1 MITALLLAVAMQ
13 VPAQDSTS
21 LTLTAFVT
29 RALNTHPSVASA
41 RALNDRA
48 LADLNQA
55 RAHRLP
61 SLSVQ
66 GAFNQFDQPM
76 VVAPLHG
83 LDFNNPPLFDRT
95 LYQAGIAMN
104 WTVLDFGRR
113 TAQVNAT
120 RALQRAAGDAVAA
133 SEQDLIASTVH
144 AYLAVCVAQLEL
156 TAQDQLLKA
165 LQSAADRTGQLEAQG
180 KAAHVDVL
188 RMSAAVQ
195 RARADRIS
203 AASQLELAER
213 RLARLTDT
221 PMADILQAGVP
232 AVALTPAAATF
243 DSTGLAPDALTAQ
256 AMDASSELRQV
267 EQRAQ
272 AAKFGVDAARATW
285 LPSVQLQGG
294 YIDRGSSLGNYG
306 AEWQVGV
313 ALAYPLY
320 TGGGRGNAVRSAEA
334 SQHAAAQQVRAAR
347 MTVEQQLDQAT
358 AALRDARARVSA
370 LRSATAA
377 SEEVARI
384 QDLALNVGTVV
395 QTDYLDAQAKLMA
408 AHVAQSQA
416 EYAEVAARVDL
427 ARILGELSVD
437 WLAHNLGPNP

>member
-1 MITALLLAVAMQ
+1 
-13 VPAQDSTS
+13 
-21 LTLTAFVT
+21 
-29 RALNTHPSVASA
+29 
-41 RALNDRA
+41 
-48 LADLNQA
+48 
-55 RAHRLP
+55 
-61 SLSVQ
+61 
-66 GAFNQFDQPM
+66 
-76 VVAPLHG
+76 
-83 LDFNNPPLFDRT
+83 
-95 LYQAGIAMN
+95 
-104 WTVLDFGRR
+104 
-113 TAQVNAT
+113 
-120 RALQRAAGDAVAA
+120 
-133 SEQDLIASTVH
+133 
-144 AYLAVCVAQLEL
+144 
-156 TAQDQLLKA
+156 
-165 LQSAADRTGQLEAQG
+165 
-180 KAAHVDVL
+180 
-188 RMSAAVQ
+188 
-195 RARADRIS
+195 
-203 AASQLELAER
+203 
-213 RLARLTDT
+213 
-221 PMADILQAGVP
+221 MADILQAGVP